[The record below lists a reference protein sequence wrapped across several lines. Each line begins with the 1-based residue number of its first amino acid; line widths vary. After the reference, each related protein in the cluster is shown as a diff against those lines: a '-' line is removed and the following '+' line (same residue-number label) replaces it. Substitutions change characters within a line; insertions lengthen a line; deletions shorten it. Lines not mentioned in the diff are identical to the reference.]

1 MALPTIKIAVSNG
14 HFQESLQNYG
24 DRGTWT
30 AELFSSPNTILTDAN
45 ANWVENEWAD
55 YSCVVDTNGT
65 NNVATIVSNT
75 ETTITVSGNQTG
87 IVTPGTTTYRIAG
100 GLTGT
105 VTANGTAST
114 TITVSGA
121 KNKWNES
128 KTILADE
135 LIGMTFVPDK
145 LDGTAYAITDNTAT
159 TITIGT
165 AIAVTAT
172 TFEIG
177 RGASATV
184 YPEELNISAE
194 LNEAKQ
200 MTASVL
206 YDVVGTNKF
215 EQDTDIDNPLMLGST
230 VRVSESTGGKMMFDG
245 IVHDC
250 PTDLNA
256 DTRAVQFTAYDNL
269 AILDY
274 TMIPGTKI
282 TSDGD
287 LPTFAWSKATPLVE
301 AGAKGWASDNK
312 IFQTKALQDYS
323 YAPQPFAMPIA
334 TTNGNGTWTA
344 VQITNTITGTS
355 STFQYS
361 SGGLDSDIIKPGCVV
376 FNLTRE
382 KATYVESVDSDTQIT
397 CVDSIWQTGN
407 RFVILSCN
415 WQNGEG
421 VTSDAD
427 YSAGSG
433 YAFTTGLR
441 EQLEAPA
448 NNAEADADSTR
459 LYVGRLTGTRDV
471 HIPFAGR
478 GWVMISSGTTVEL
491 VHYNGYIYDFEKDKY
506 YLNAYNTTPAVD
518 RNTRGDLTNSWKR
531 ADGGELGIQWIAD
544 SKVNEIFPNRFG
556 GSQPLVFDDDKGK
569 PFTKESYAVTA
580 SEGAIHFSQGENKW
594 DGKTELYAHQYSYDG
609 DASSSNP
616 DKGTSDDAID
626 ISDLVQIAT
635 TGLLDSSSSLE
646 NIINESKQTGGA
658 GLVFDTTNSKNTGIY
673 VNNLYYKGF
682 EDSGISKHPKEFIEK
697 LCDDSGLIYDLRYD
711 DINSKV
717 IFKPLLQQSS
727 PDITFAAGSLVSL
740 ARERDVSDVYS
751 AILLQVQTPEQNY
764 FDPQNVAQYGT
775 GVNNSGTTAQSGFTK
790 GSYSSG
796 SSIPDYF
803 WDVTHMR
810 GLGPDV
816 ESYDSATK
824 GFANQNMWFYQ
835 SVWKKCLWQDTS
847 KNNDKAIRQVIQGD
861 SGIPTVNSSGVPLH
875 VMTFWFRDAISL
887 DADEFTFRPR
897 FSHEGHNGATYRIEV
912 TTGIDVSD
920 PLSASTTWQYF
931 NDNAISTEI
940 GGSGWKSIKL
950 NKCQVKGI
958 NGIRISALASP
969 FAQNGWV
976 GENRMLLRQTDA
988 DLGFKTYGYGGAAET
1003 FSATL
1008 PQGRRTKNPR
1018 WNGNRQDAWGLNG
1031 THSGINITTAF
1042 QNALDNTEANNSG
1055 TRAGYVQ
1062 TGNMFTDFS
1071 ITGVGKKALFV
1082 RTTKAQRTKDDVER
1096 LAFSPAY
1103 KKVASMGYKID
1114 SVKLD
1119 GFSKAEAQGLG
1130 QQYLDDK
1137 LRRFQARDYS
1147 LEGKSPFVNS
1157 NDLPYLGQTIRVAD
1171 DTQGNGAG
1179 SGFTGILSSYNFTF
1193 NAEGT
1198 RFDFRLE
1205 DYDRNNTAQY
1215 IQAG

>member
-1 MALPTIKIAVSNG
+1 MALPIIKIAVSNG

-65 NNVATIVSNT
+65 SNVATIVSNT

-87 IVTPGTTTYRIAG
+87 IVTPDTTTYRIAG

-177 RGASATV
+177 RGASATL
-184 YPEELNISAE
+184 YPEELEISGE
-194 LNEAKQ
+194 LNEPSQ
-200 MTASVL
+200 LSASVI

-245 IVHDC
+245 IVHEC
-250 PTDLNA
+250 PTDINT
-256 DTRAVQFTAYDNL
+256 DDRAVQFTAYDKL
-269 AILDY
+269 SILDY

-323 YAPQPFAMPIA
+323 YTPQPFAMPIA

-344 VQITNTITGTS
+344 VQLTNTITGTS

-459 LYVGRLTGTRDV
+459 LYVGRLSGSRDV
-471 HIPFAGR
+471 HIPFSGR

-491 VHYNGYIYDFEKDKY
+491 VHYNGYIYDFEKEKY
-506 YLNAYNTTPAVD
+506 YLNAYNTTPAID

-635 TGLLDSSSSLE
+635 TGLLDSSASLE

-711 DINSKV
+711 PINEKV
-717 IFKPLLQQSS
+717 IFKPLVQQSS

-1157 NDLPYLGQTIRVAD
+1157 YDLPYLGQTIRVAD

>member
-1 MALPTIKIAVSNG
+1 MALPTVKIAVSNG

-87 IVTPGTTTYRIAG
+87 IVTPDTTTYRIAG

-105 VTANGTAST
+105 VTANASAST

-184 YPEELNISAE
+184 YPEELSISGE
-194 LNEAKQ
+194 LNESQ
-200 MTASVL
+200 QLTASVI

-230 VRVSESTGGKMMFDG
+230 VRVSESTGGKMIFDG
-245 IVHDC
+245 IVHEC
-250 PTDLNA
+250 PTDINA
-256 DTRAVQFTAYDNL
+256 DDRAVQFTAYDKL
-269 AILDY
+269 SILDY
-274 TMIPGTKI
+274 TMIPGTRI
-282 TSDGD
+282 ESDGT
-287 LPTFAWSKATPLVE
+287 LPTFAWSKSTPLIE
-301 AGAKGWASDNK
+301 TGATGWGSDNK
-312 IFQTKALQDYS
+312 IFQTKALQDYT
-323 YAPQPFAMPIA
+323 YMPQPFAMPTA
-334 TTNGNGTWTA
+334 TTNGDGTWTA
-344 VQITNTITGTS
+344 VQITNTISGTS
-355 STFQYS
+355 ATFQYS

-382 KATYVESVDSDTQIT
+382 KSTYVESVDSDTQIT

-415 WQNGEG
+415 WQRGEG

-433 YAFTTGLR
+433 YAFNTGLR
-441 EQLEAPA
+441 EQLEAPVD
-448 NNAEADADSTR
+448 NAEADADSTR
-459 LYVGRLTGTRDV
+459 LYVGRLSGSRDV

-491 VHYNGYIYDFEKDKY
+491 VHYNGYIYDFEKEKY
-506 YLNAYNTTPAVD
+506 YLNAYNTTPAID

-531 ADGGELGIQWIAD
+531 ATGGEVGVLWVAD
-544 SKVNEIFPNRFG
+544 SKVNEVFPNRFG
-556 GSQPLVFDDDKGK
+556 ASQPLVFNDDKGK

-580 SEGAIHFSQGENKW
+580 SEGAVHFSQGENKW
-594 DGKTELYAHQYSYDG
+594 DGVTEIYMHQFCYDG

-626 ISDLVQIAT
+626 IADLVQIAT
-635 TGLLDSSSSLE
+635 TGLLDSSASLE
-646 NIINESKQTGGA
+646 NIVAESKMTGGA
-658 GLVFDTTNSKNTGIY
+658 GLVYDTTNSKNTGIY

-682 EDSGISKHPKEFIEK
+682 EDSGISKHPREFISK
-697 LCDDSGLIYDLRYD
+697 LCDDAGLLYDFRYD
-711 DINSKV
+711 PINEKV
-717 IFKPLLQQSS
+717 IFKPLVQQSS

-740 ARERDVSDVYS
+740 ARERDISDVYS

-775 GVNNSGTTAQSGFTK
+775 GINSSGTSAQSGFTK

-796 SSIPDYF
+796 SSIPEFF
-803 WDVTHMR
+803 WDITHLR

-816 ESYDSATK
+816 KLFNSSVRSFE
-824 GFANQNMWFYQ
+824 NQNMWFYQ
-835 SVWKKCLWQDTS
+835 SLWRKCVWQDTS
-847 KNNDKAIRQVIQGD
+847 RNDGEAVRLVKGGRE
-861 SGIPTVNSSGVPLH
+861 GIPTINSSGVPLH
-875 VMTFWFRDAISL
+875 CLTFWFRDAISL
-887 DADEFTFRPR
+887 DADEFSFRPR
-897 FSHEGHNGATYRIEV
+897 MTFEGMKNAARYRVEV

-920 PLSASTTWQYF
+920 PLSSATTWQYF
-931 NDNAISTEI
+931 NDNAA
-940 GGSGWKSIKL
+940 SIEVASQRAVKL
-950 NKCQVKGI
+950 KKCQVKGI
-958 NGIRISALASP
+958 NGIRISALGSP

-976 GENRMLLRQTDA
+976 GENRMWLRQTEA
-988 DLGFKTYGYGGAAET
+988 DYGYKTYGYGGAAET

-1008 PQGRRTKNPR
+1008 DIGKRTKKPR
-1018 WNGNRQDAWGLNG
+1018 WNKNRQDSWGLNG
-1031 THSGINITTAF
+1031 THTGINITTAF

-1062 TGNMFTDFS
+1062 TGNMFTDFQ

-1082 RTTKAQRTKDDVER
+1082 RTTKAQTTKTDVER
-1096 LAFSPAY
+1096 MAFSPAY
-1103 KKVASMGYKID
+1103 KKVASMGYKLD
-1114 SVKLD
+1114 PVKLD

-1130 QQYLDDK
+1130 QQFLDDK
-1137 LRRFQARDYS
+1137 MRRFQARDYS

-1157 NDLPYLGQTIRVAD
+1157 NDLPHLGQTIRVAD

-1179 SGFTGILSSYNFTF
+1179 SGFTGILTSYNFTF
-1193 NAEGT
+1193 NAEGA

>member
-1 MALPTIKIAVSNG
+1 MALPTVKIAVSNG

-30 AELFSSPNTILTDAN
+30 AESFSSPNTILTDSN

-75 ETTITVSGNQTG
+75 ENTITVSGNQTG
-87 IVTPGTTTYRIAG
+87 IVTPDTTTYRIAG

-135 LIGMTFVPDK
+135 LIGMTFVPDI
-145 LDGTAYAITDNTAT
+145 LDGTGYTITDNTAT

-177 RGASATV
+177 RGASATL
-184 YPEELNISAE
+184 YPEEVQISGE
-194 LNEAKQ
+194 MNEPSQ
-200 MTASVL
+200 LSASVI

-215 EQDTDIDNPLMLGST
+215 EQDTDIDNPLMLGAT
-230 VRVSESTGGKMMFDG
+230 VRVSESTGGKMLFDG
-245 IVHDC
+245 IIHEC
-250 PTDLNA
+250 PTDINT
-256 DTRAVQFTAYDNL
+256 DDRAVQFTAYDKL
-269 AILDY
+269 SILDY
-274 TMIPGTKI
+274 TMIPGTRI
-282 TSDGD
+282 ESDGT

-301 AGAKGWASDNK
+301 AGATGWGSDNK
-312 IFQTKALQDYS
+312 IFQTKGLQDYT
-323 YAPQPFAMPIA
+323 YIPQPFAMPTA
-334 TTNGNGTWTA
+334 TTNGDGTWTA

-355 STFQYS
+355 ATFQYS

-491 VHYNGYIYDFEKDKY
+491 VHYNGYIYDFEKEKY
-506 YLNAYNTTPAVD
+506 YLNAYNTTPATD

-531 ADGGELGIQWIAD
+531 ADGGELGVQWVAD

-556 GSQPLVFDDDKGK
+556 GNQPLVFNDDKGK
-569 PFTKESYAVTA
+569 PFSAEGYAVTA

-594 DGKTELYAHQYSYDG
+594 DGVTEIYAHQYSYDG

-616 DKGTSDDAID
+616 DKGTSKDAID
-626 ISDLVQIAT
+626 IADLVQIAS
-635 TGLLDSSSSLE
+635 TGLLDSSASLE
-646 NIINESKQTGGA
+646 NIVSESKLTGGA
-658 GLVFDTTNSKNTGIY
+658 GLVYDTTNSKNTGIY

-682 EDSGISKHPKEFIEK
+682 EDSGISKHPKEFIDK
-697 LCDDSGLIYDLRYD
+697 LCEDSGLLYDLRYD
-711 DINSKV
+711 AVNEKV
-717 IFKPLLQQSS
+717 IFKPLVQQSS

-740 ARERDVSDVYS
+740 ARERDISDVYS

-775 GVNNSGTTAQSGFTK
+775 GINSSGTSAQSGFTK

-803 WDVTHMR
+803 WDVTHLR

-816 ESYDSATK
+816 EQFDSSVR
-824 GFANQNMWFYQ
+824 GFANQDLWFYQ
-835 SVWKKCLWQDTS
+835 SLWKKCVWQDSS
-847 KNNDKAIRQVIQGD
+847 KPQIESVRSVIGGE

-875 VMTFWFRDAISL
+875 CITFWFRDAISL
-887 DADEFTFRPR
+887 DADQLEFAAR
-897 FSHEGHNGATYRIEV
+897 FTGEGMKNGASYRVEV

-920 PLSASTTWQYF
+920 PLSASTNWEYF
-931 NDNAISTEI
+931 NDNAIDI
-940 GGSGWKSIKL
+940 RCGGGGKTIKL

-958 NGIRISALASP
+958 NGIRISALTSP
-969 FAQNGWV
+969 FAQQGWV
-976 GENRMLLRQTDA
+976 GENRMMLRQTDE
-988 DLGFKTYGYGGAAET
+988 DMGFKTYGYGGACET

-1008 PQGRRTKNPR
+1008 PRGKRTKRPR
-1018 WNGNRQDAWGLNG
+1018 WNTNRQDSWGLNG

-1042 QNALDNTEANNSG
+1042 QNALDNTEANDSG

-1062 TGNMFTDFS
+1062 TGNMFTNFKV
-1071 ITGVGKKALFV
+1071 TGVGKKALFV
-1082 RTTKAQRTKDDVER
+1082 RTTKSQTTKTDVER

-1103 KKVASMGYKID
+1103 KKVASMGYKLD
-1114 SVKLD
+1114 PVKLD

-1130 QQYLDDK
+1130 QQFLDDK

-1157 NDLPYLGQTIRVAD
+1157 NDLPHLGQTIRVAD

-1179 SGFTGILSSYNFTF
+1179 SGFTGIMTSYNFTF
-1193 NAEGT
+1193 NADGT